1 MIQELRLS
9 DAADIAALHA
19 KSFETSW
26 PEIDMAEHIE
36 KDLALG
42 FMDGET
48 LAGFVL
54 VRKSFE
60 QSEILTIAVSKDY
73 QRKGIAAQL
82 LAAAQTAVKTGGGN
96 VIFLEVAEDNP
107 AAIALYVKAGYEPFG
122 RRPAYYKRA
131 KGRVAAR
138 LFQKK
143 L

>member
-1 MIQELRLS
+1 MIRALQLS

-19 KSFETSW
+19 EGFETSW
-26 PEIDMAEHIE
+26 PENDMAEHIE

-42 FMDGET
+42 FLDGGT

-54 VRKSFE
+54 VRESFE
-60 QSEILTIAVSKDY
+60 QSEILTIAVGKDY

-82 LAAAQTAVKTGGGN
+82 LVAVQSAVKTGGGN

-107 AAIALYVKAGYEPFG
+107 AALALYSRAGYEPFG